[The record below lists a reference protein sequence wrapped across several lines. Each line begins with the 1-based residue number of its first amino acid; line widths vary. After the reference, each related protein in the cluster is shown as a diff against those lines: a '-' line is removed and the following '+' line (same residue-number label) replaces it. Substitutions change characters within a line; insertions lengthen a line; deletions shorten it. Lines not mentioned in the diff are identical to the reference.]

1 MREVDD
7 ITAEIVDSSLKIHR
21 NIGPGLL
28 ESAYEKI
35 LAAELIQRGLRV
47 ERQKSMGFDFDG
59 LHFERGFR
67 IDLLVEAIV
76 AVEIKSVERLQQVH
90 RAQLL
95 TYLRLMHFPV
105 GLLINFGGLRLRDG
119 LVRLVNDLEPSP
131 SSRLAVNR
139 HSFPLDLED

>member
-119 LVRLVNDLEPSP
+119 LVRLVNDLVPSP

>member
-119 LVRLVNDLEPSP
+119 LVRLVNDLVPSP

-139 HSFPLDLED
+139 HSFPLDHED